1 MALTDPKG
9 ETTIGWSHF
18 VYPESKLLDALCVVA
33 GYGLAEI
40 IYFRDRAFGL
50 YWQHLSKFIVVALIV
65 TVIVNNLLGLYGH
78 RRRDAWADKAR
89 RLAFSVAIVLGVL
102 LTSYPLGRWVRYE
115 QVPISVVIAGCV
127 LATFGMGLV
136 RMSFRLVAWMLE
148 QGSNAA
154 VSPGH
159 SAS

>member
-9 ETTIGWSHF
+9 EMTIGWSHF
-18 VYPESKLLDALCVVA
+18 VYPESKLLDAFCIVA

-40 IYFRDRAFGL
+40 IYLRDMDPGL
-50 YWQHLSKFIVVALIV
+50 YWQRLSKFVAVALIV
-65 TVIVNNLLGLYGH
+65 TLIVNRVLGLYGQ

-89 RLAFSVAIVLGVL
+89 RLAFSAAIVLCVL
-102 LTSYPLGRWVRYE
+102 LAFYPLGRRFRFE

-127 LATFGMGLV
+127 LSTVGMGLV

-148 QGSNAA
+148 QLRDAA
-154 VSPGH
+154 ISPGH
-159 SAS
+159 GAR